1 MFANRDVIVTNDS
14 SQRADRE
21 NNRERRKAGDKK
33 CRADDV
39 RFARPPISVKKGG
52 GTFPIDIA
60 RAMDSGAI
68 HGKSREVAELL
79 IATAE
84 KIKSFDDPIVEVNT
98 DIRQIKSA
106 TLTEGGRIWTLPIA
120 DDRLIFHFLHVFKR
134 DDIAIAG
141 RGDVNIGGAE
151 RRFERV
157 DLMISMM
164 LTLGKLSARS
174 TK

>member
-1 MFANRDVIVTNDS
+1 M
-14 SQRADRE
+14 
-21 NNRERRKAGDKK
+21 
-33 CRADDV
+33 
-39 RFARPPISVKKGG
+39 
-52 GTFPIDIA
+52 
-60 RAMDSGAI
+60 
-68 HGKSREVAELL
+68 
-79 IATAE
+79 
-84 KIKSFDDPIVEVNT
+84 EVNT